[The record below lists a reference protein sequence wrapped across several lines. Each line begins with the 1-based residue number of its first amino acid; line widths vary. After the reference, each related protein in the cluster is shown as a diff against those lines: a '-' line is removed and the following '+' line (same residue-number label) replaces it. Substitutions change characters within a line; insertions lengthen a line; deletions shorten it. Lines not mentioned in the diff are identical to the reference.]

1 MSENAFSE
9 AQNAIKQAYQALRTG
24 DRAQARQLASFAA
37 RLYPALEDPWLIL
50 SALSTPTASLEY
62 ARKALEANP
71 GSERALAALKW
82 AEARAIPAALPSTPP
97 PSPLP
102 STPVMVEPDVTTEI
116 VDEDEL
122 PPPPP
127 PKPQPAASPPPKVV
141 RRISRW
147 VWPVALLL
155 VIGIAAGVWAGWPYI
170 STLFERNAA
179 VRPLGI
185 IQKPSLTPSAT
196 ATPTPTNTPTA
207 TATRTPTATFTA
219 TFTRTFTPTI
229 TKTATKK
236 ATSTRLPATKVP
248 GVAPSGKVP
257 AGIQPGEHWID
268 VDISK
273 QRAYAYEGTTLVR
286 SFVVST
292 GIAAYPT
299 VTGTYRIYVKYRYA
313 PMSGVGWYLPNVPY
327 VMYFYKGYGLHGTY
341 WHNNFGTPMSHGCI
355 NFTIADAG
363 WVYSFTSVGTIVHL
377 HY

>member
-1 MSENAFSE
+1 MSQNSLTE
-9 AQNAIKQAYQALRTG
+9 AQNAVKQAYHALRAG

-37 RLYPALEDPWLIL
+37 RLDPALEDPWLIL
-50 SALSTPTASLEY
+50 SALSIPKASLEY
-62 ARKALEANP
+62 AKKALEANP
-71 GSERALAALKW
+71 GSERAFKALKW
-82 AEARAIPAALPSTPP
+82 AETRVAQVPPDLPPALEPVTLPSV
-97 PSPLP
+97 
-102 STPVMVEPDVTTEI
+102 PVIVEPDVTS
-116 VDEDEL
+116 DEL
-122 PPPPP
+122 DEEELP
-127 PKPQPAASPPPKVV
+127 SPPEPAPEAERIAPRVV
-141 RRISRW
+141 SRISRW
-147 VWPVALLL
+147 VWLVALLI
-155 VIGIAAGVWAGWPYI
+155 VVGVGMAAWAGWPYI
-170 STLFERNAA
+170 STLFERNTA

-196 ATPTPTNTPTA
+196 ATA
-207 TATRTPTATFTA
+207 TATRTPTATSTPTSTFTP
-219 TFTRTFTPTI
+219 TNTRTFTPTV
-229 TKTATKK
+229 TRTATKK
-236 ATSTRLPATKVP
+236 PTITRLPATKVP

-273 QRAYAYEGTTLVR
+273 QRAYAYDGNTLVR

-313 PMSGVGWYLPNVPY
+313 PMSGIGWYLPNVPY

-341 WHNNFGTPMSHGCI
+341 WHNNFGVPMSHGCI

-363 WVYSFTSVGTIVHL
+363 WVYNFTVVGTVVHL

>member
-1 MSENAFSE
+1 MSQNSLTE
-9 AQNAIKQAYQALRTG
+9 AQNAVKQAYQALRAG

-37 RLYPALEDPWLIL
+37 RLNPALEDPWLIL
-50 SALSTPTASLEY
+50 SALSIPKASLEY
-62 ARKALEANP
+62 AKKALEANP
-71 GSERALAALKW
+71 GSERAFKALKW
-82 AEARAIPAALPSTPP
+82 AETRVAQVPPDLPPAPEPVALPSV
-97 PSPLP
+97 
-102 STPVMVEPDVTTEI
+102 PVIVEPDVTS
-116 VDEDEL
+116 DEL
-122 PPPPP
+122 DEEELPS
-127 PKPQPAASPPPKVV
+127 QPEPAPDAVRIAPRVV
-141 RRISRW
+141 SRISRW
-147 VWPVALLL
+147 VWLVALLI
-155 VIGIAAGVWAGWPYI
+155 VVGVGMAAWAGWPYI
-170 STLFERNAA
+170 STLFERNTA

-196 ATPTPTNTPTA
+196 ATATVTRTSTATSTPTSTFTPTN
-207 TATRTPTATFTA
+207 
-219 TFTRTFTPTI
+219 TRTFTPTV
-229 TKTATKK
+229 TRTATKK
-236 ATSTRLPATKVP
+236 PTTTRLPATKVP

-273 QRAYAYEGTTLVR
+273 QRAYAYDGNTLVR

-313 PMSGVGWYLPNVPY
+313 PMSGIGWYLPNVPY

-341 WHNNFGTPMSHGCI
+341 WHNNFGVPMSHGCI

-363 WVYSFTSVGTIVHL
+363 WVYNFTVVGTVVHL